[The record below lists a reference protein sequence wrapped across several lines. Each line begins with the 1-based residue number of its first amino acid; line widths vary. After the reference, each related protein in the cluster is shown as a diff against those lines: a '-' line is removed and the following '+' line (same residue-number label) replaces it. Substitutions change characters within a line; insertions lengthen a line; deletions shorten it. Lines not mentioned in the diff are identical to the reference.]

1 MGICAI
7 PSDLRVAAG
16 SPGWYNRGYTMDMKT
31 AVSLPDPI
39 FRSAERLAE
48 KLGVSRSELYCRALR
63 ELLDRNDD
71 DTVRKRLD
79 EVYGKGHEDPG
90 LEPELAAMQA
100 RSVKG
105 RDAW

>member
-1 MGICAI
+1 
-7 PSDLRVAAG
+7 
-16 SPGWYNRGYTMDMKT
+16 MDMKT
-31 AVSLPDPI
+31 AISLPDPI

-79 EVYGKGHEDPG
+79 EVYGPGREDPG
-90 LEPELAAMQA
+90 LEPEIAAMQA
-100 RSVKG
+100 RSVRG
-105 RDAW
+105 RKAW